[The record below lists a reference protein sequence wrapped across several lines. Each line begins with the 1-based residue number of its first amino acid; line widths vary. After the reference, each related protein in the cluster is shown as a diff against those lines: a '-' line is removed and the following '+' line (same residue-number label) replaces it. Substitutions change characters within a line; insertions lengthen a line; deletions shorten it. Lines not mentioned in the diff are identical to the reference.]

1 MKRTLFILFLCNTL
15 ISYAQKNET
24 HHGIS
29 RIRTK
34 TLGVSFSSVN
44 QFNTSV
50 PASQGA
56 NSILLS
62 YGVFHRS
69 DRMNGIRM
77 SIASG
82 YSNSRGFRERLLS
95 LGGGIFTRQYNF
107 LNSKE
112 TNGRF
117 GYFLEESL
125 NGYHNLPARRRAPSS
140 QINLS
145 LQPGIY
151 GIVGDRLAIELYVGY
166 AFVNYYTAN
175 GGVFAFGGNSN
186 LAYTSLTF
194 RYYFFPLN
202 KAQ

>member
-1 MKRTLFILFLCNTL
+1 MKRTLFILVLCNSL
-15 ISYAQKNET
+15 FSYAQKSET
-24 HHGIS
+24 HHGFS

-44 QFNTSV
+44 QFNTGV
-50 PASQGA
+50 TASQGA

-62 YGVFHRS
+62 YGVFHRP
-69 DRMNGIRM
+69 DRMNGIKI

-82 YSNSRGFRERLLS
+82 YSNSRGLRERLLS

-107 LNSKE
+107 MNTKE
-112 TNGRF
+112 SNGRF
-117 GYFLEESL
+117 GYFLEESI
-125 NGYHNLPARRRAPSS
+125 NGYHNLPARRRPPTS
-140 QINLS
+140 QFNLA

-151 GIVGDRLAIELYVGY
+151 GIIGDRLSIELYVGY

-175 GGVFAFGGNSN
+175 GGTFAFGGNSN